1 MLLPTHGKAV
11 LRQTMPEPDPARSR
25 SAVLDQLRYLI
36 DEIAALRQISARLNE
51 SQITNTERGL
61 SVKQCYGAIIMR
73 DRNKI
78 LPALKNISGLT
89 ITPKASS
96 VDWNSI
102 PMKDI
107 LVQVES
113 ARRSVIEVVENLS
126 SEAWSQQITEGED
139 VFQFLITASQ
149 QDTDTLRTVAER
161 LYRTW

>member
-1 MLLPTHGKAV
+1 
-11 LRQTMPEPDPARSR
+11 MPEPDPARCR

-36 DEIAALRQISARLNE
+36 DEIAALRQISPRLHE
-51 SQITNTERGL
+51 SQITNTDRGP

-78 LPALKNISGLT
+78 LPALKNISGRKIPSEAL
-89 ITPKASS
+89 P

-113 ARRSVIEVVENLS
+113 ARRSVIEVAENLS
-126 SEAWSQQITEGED
+126 KEAWSQQISEGED
-139 VFQFLITASQ
+139 VFQFLLTASQ
-149 QDTDTLRTVAER
+149 QDTDALRTVAER

>member
-1 MLLPTHGKAV
+1 
-11 LRQTMPEPDPARSR
+11 MPEPDPARSR

-36 DEIAALRQISARLNE
+36 DEITALRKISPRLNE
-51 SQITNTERGL
+51 SQITNTDRGL

-78 LPALKNISGLT
+78 LPALKNISGRK

-96 VDWNSI
+96 VDWNTL
-102 PMKDI
+102 PMNDI

-113 ARRSVIEVVENLS
+113 ARRSVIEVAENLS
-126 SEAWSQQITEGED
+126 SEAWSRQITEGED
-139 VFQFLITASQ
+139 VFQFLLTASQ